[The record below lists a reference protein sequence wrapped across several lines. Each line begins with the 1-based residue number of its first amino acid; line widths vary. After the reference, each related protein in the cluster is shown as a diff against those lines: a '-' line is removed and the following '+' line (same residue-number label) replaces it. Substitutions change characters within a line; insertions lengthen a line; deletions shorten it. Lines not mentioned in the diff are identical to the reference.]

1 MPYQCITWHLSCLWL
16 DYELLKGMD
25 LQCTSSE
32 PSATRLVGIYPRKG
46 FGVVEGA
53 NNLEGEGLCGDP
65 ALSFTICVIKER
77 VI

>member
-1 MPYQCITWHLSCLWL
+1 
-16 DYELLKGMD
+16 MD